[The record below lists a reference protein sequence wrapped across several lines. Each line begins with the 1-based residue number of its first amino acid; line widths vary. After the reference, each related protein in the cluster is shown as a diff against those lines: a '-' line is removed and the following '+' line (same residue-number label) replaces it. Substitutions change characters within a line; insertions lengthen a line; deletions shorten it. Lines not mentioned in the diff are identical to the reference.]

1 MCNTESRERTLA
13 NMVELQTCSKHEVPN
28 IVELNNNLS
37 LFISCLNTGQ
47 NIYLNTEKKMKHQ
60 FIYAQKC
67 HGNINT
73 KTVPLAHYV

>member
-47 NIYLNTEKKMKHQ
+47 NIYLNTEKNETPVYICSKMPWK
-60 FIYAQKC
+60 Y
-67 HGNINT
+67 
-73 KTVPLAHYV
+73 